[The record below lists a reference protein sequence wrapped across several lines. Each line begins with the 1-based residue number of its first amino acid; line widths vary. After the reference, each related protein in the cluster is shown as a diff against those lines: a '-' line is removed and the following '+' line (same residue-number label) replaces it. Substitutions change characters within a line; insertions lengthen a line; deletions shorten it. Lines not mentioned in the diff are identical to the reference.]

1 MLLVFGGGIVK
12 MKVTNIGTVFQLS
25 FMPRIFPVNCYFV
38 EEESELTLIDTAL
51 PYSAKSI
58 INAAKKIGKPITR
71 IIITHAHSDHIGAL
85 DTLKELLP
93 TSQVFISSRDALL
106 LEGNNTLLPT
116 EKNTPIRGG
125 LPKSIK
131 TKPDL
136 LLEEGDRV
144 GSLEVIATPGH
155 TPGSI
160 TLYDTRN
167 RSLIAGDALITRG
180 KLVVSGMMNPFFPF
194 PALATWDKSTALESA
209 RKLSDFNPGLLAV
222 GHGKMLEQ
230 PQRLLKIA
238 IAEAERSLYKKNRR

>member
-1 MLLVFGGGIVK
+1 

-85 DTLKELLP
+85 DMLKELLP
-93 TSQVFISSRDALL
+93 ASQVSISSRDALL
-106 LEGNNTLLPT
+106 LEGNSTLLPN
-116 EKNTPIRGG
+116 EKNIPIRGG
-125 LPKSIK
+125 LPKNIR

-144 GSLEVIATPGH
+144 GSLEVISTPGH

-160 TLYDTRN
+160 TFFDTRN

-180 KLVVSGMMNPFFPF
+180 KLVVSGMMNPLFPF
-194 PALATWDKSTALESA
+194 PSQATWDKNTALESA
-209 RKLSDFNPGLLAV
+209 KKLSELNPSLLGV
-222 GHGKMLEQ
+222 GHGKMLMH
-230 PQRLLKIA
+230 PQELLKIA
-238 IAEAERSLYKKNRR
+238 IAEAEKIFYK

>member
-1 MLLVFGGGIVK
+1 
-12 MKVTNIGTVFQLS
+12 MKITNVGTVFQLS
-25 FMPRIFPVNCYFV
+25 FMPRIFPVNCYLV
-38 EEESELTLIDTAL
+38 EEENELTLIDAAL

-58 INAAKKIGKPITR
+58 IKAAESIGKPITK

-93 TSQVFISSRDALL
+93 DSQVCISSRDALL
-106 LEGNNTLLPT
+106 LEGNSALLPN
-116 EKNTPIRGG
+116 EINTPIRGG
-125 LPKSIK
+125 IPKNIK

-160 TLYDTRN
+160 TLFDTRN
-167 RSLIAGDALITRG
+167 RSLIAGDALVTRG
-180 KLVVSGMMNPFFPF
+180 KLIVTGVMNPLFPF
-194 PALATWDKSTALESA
+194 PALATWDKSTALKSA
-209 RKLSDFNPGLLAV
+209 IKLRSLDPSLLAV

-230 PQRLLKIA
+230 PQELLDIA
-238 IAEAERSLYKKNRR
+238 IAEAEKNFRQSK

>member
-1 MLLVFGGGIVK
+1 MKEVLSK

-51 PYSAKSI
+51 PYSTKSI

-85 DTLKELLP
+85 DMLKELLP
-93 TSQVFISSRDALL
+93 SSQVCISSRDALL
-106 LEGNNTLLPT
+106 LEGNSTLLPN

-125 LPKSIK
+125 LPKNIK

-144 GSLEVIATPGH
+144 GSLEVISTPGH

-160 TLYDTRN
+160 TLFDTRN
-167 RSLIAGDALITRG
+167 QSLIAGDALITRG
-180 KLVVSGMMNPFFPF
+180 KLVVSGMMNLLFPF
-194 PALATWDKSTALESA
+194 PALATWDKNTALESVKKIKRIKPKFTCCGT
-209 RKLSDFNPGLLAV
+209 RKDVDATTGAFKNSDSRSR
-222 GHGKMLEQ
+222 K
-230 PQRLLKIA
+230 KIFLQ
-238 IAEAERSLYKKNRR
+238 IK

>member
-1 MLLVFGGGIVK
+1 MQVSK
-12 MKVTNIGTVFQLS
+12 IGTIFQLS

-38 EEESELTLIDTAL
+38 EEESELTLIDAAL

-58 INAAKKIGKPITR
+58 IKAAKKIGKPITR

-93 TSQVFISSRDALL
+93 ASQVCISSRDALL
-106 LEGNNTLLPT
+106 LEGNSTLLPN

-125 LPKSIK
+125 LPKNIK

-160 TLYDTRN
+160 TLFDTRN
-167 RSLIAGDALITRG
+167 SSLIAGDALTSRG
-180 KLVVSGMMNPFFPF
+180 KLVVSGIMYPLFPF
-194 PALATWDKSTALESA
+194 PALATWDKSTALESVK
-209 RKLSDFNPGLLAV
+209 KLSELNPSLLAV
-222 GHGKMLEQ
+222 GHGKMLMQ
-230 PQRLLKIA
+230 PQELLKIA
-238 IAEAERSLYKKNRR
+238 ITEAEKNFHKQNRR

>member
-1 MLLVFGGGIVK
+1 
-12 MKVTNIGTVFQLS
+12 MKITKIGTVFQLS

-38 EEESELTLIDTAL
+38 EEESELTLIDAAL

-58 INAAKKIGKPITR
+58 IKAAESIGKPITK

-93 TSQVFISSRDALL
+93 DSQVCISSRDALL
-106 LEGNNTLLPT
+106 LEGNSTLLPN
-116 EKNTPIRGG
+116 EINTPIRGG
-125 LPKSIK
+125 IPKNIK

-160 TLYDTRN
+160 TLFDTRN
-167 RSLIAGDALITRG
+167 RSLIAGDALVTRG
-180 KLVVSGMMNPFFPF
+180 KLIVTGMMNPLFPF
-194 PALATWDKSTALESA
+194 PALATWDKSTALKSA
-209 RKLSDFNPGLLAV
+209 IKLRSLDPSLLAV

-230 PQRLLKIA
+230 PQELLDIA
-238 IAEAERSLYKKNRR
+238 IAEAEKNFRQSK